1 MGLDAGA
8 PLGRVRLIR
17 GDPKV
22 RQNKPEGH

>member
-1 MGLDAGA
+1 MRLDAGA

-22 RQNKPEGH
+22 RQHKPEGH